1 MFQHAWSI
9 VDQIYSLRQLLRSLA
24 LSGDDVDAFISAT
37 GSVHV
42 LRNRTDRLDQ
52 RIPNIAASKFFIVEE
67 LQQLLTTQ
75 S

>member
-1 MFQHAWSI
+1 M
-9 VDQIYSLRQLLRSLA
+9 RQLLRSLA